1 MLDNTKLINVSVTLQ
16 PCSQLTLSIPN
27 KRNVPRQYQAHCAR
41 KLLPCPFFPRVSYC
55 LQDPP
60 PSHTPQVLSGK
71 GGVGKSSIATQL
83 ALSLSLAG
91 HSVGIL
97 DIDLTGP
104 SIPRLLG
111 LESAKITQAPG
122 GWLPCQVHPSQGLP
136 PIPVPPI
143 SEKNPQDSET
153 ALPLLI
159 ETPSVVTSGH
169 TALPPAENAAN
180 TTSQDGSGAK
190 RIGSLHAIS
199 LALLLPSRSSAIV
212 WRGPKKTAMVRQ
224 FLTDVLWPP
233 TDYLLID
240 TPPGTSDEHISLAE
254 TLLSKSISGQ
264 LAGAVIVTTP
274 QAVAI
279 SDVRKEVN
287 FCRKVGV
294 DVLGVV
300 ENMSG
305 YVCECCGER
314 TNLFGKGGGEV
325 MAGSFEVPFLGRVPL
340 DRQWGVLVEEGRRP
354 GYGVVVNSEEGDER
368 EDGGV
373 EREES
378 KGVAGIQEDDVDGR
392 EEGLLVDRYRSCS
405 LCGVFEEITRQLV
418 DIVERSNGTV

>member
-1 MLDNTKLINVSVTLQ
+1 MSLDNVKHIVLVRAALPNFTSQ
-16 PCSQLTLSIPN
+16 P
-27 KRNVPRQYQAHCAR
+27 
-41 KLLPCPFFPRVSYC
+41 LPT
-55 LQDPP
+55 D
-60 PSHTPQVLSGK
+60 TPQVLSGK
-71 GGVGKSSIATQL
+71 GGVGKSSITTQL

-111 LESAKITQAPG
+111 LEDAKITQAPG
-122 GWLPCQVHPSQGLP
+122 GWLPCEVHAPQTLPTLLPVQTQSQDG
-136 PIPVPPI
+136 
-143 SEKNPQDSET
+143 N
-153 ALPLLI
+153 ALPLPLPKKGDPN
-159 ETPSVVTSGH
+159 EPRTPSPEPA
-169 TALPPAENAAN
+169 TA
-180 TTSQDGSGAK
+180 TDDAK
-190 RIGSLHAIS
+190 NIGSLHAIS

-233 TDYLLID
+233 TSYLLID

-254 TLLSKSISGQ
+254 TLLSKCRSGQ

-279 SDVRKEVN
+279 SDVKKEVN

-294 DVLGVV
+294 RVLGVV

-314 TNLFGKGGGEV
+314 ANLFGKGGGEA
-325 MAGSFEVPFLGRVPL
+325 MAGNFGVKFLGAVPV

-354 GYGVVVNSEEGDER
+354 RYGVVENNGSEQEEGEEKREDESEEGRGKSGLLEIDQL
-368 EDGGV
+368 
-373 EREES
+373 S
-378 KGVAGIQEDDVDGR
+378 R
-392 EEGLLVDRYRSCS
+392 EEGLLVDKYRSCS
-405 LCGVFEEITRQLV
+405 LCGVFEGITKQLV
-418 DIVERSNGTV
+418 EIVEGMSNGTV